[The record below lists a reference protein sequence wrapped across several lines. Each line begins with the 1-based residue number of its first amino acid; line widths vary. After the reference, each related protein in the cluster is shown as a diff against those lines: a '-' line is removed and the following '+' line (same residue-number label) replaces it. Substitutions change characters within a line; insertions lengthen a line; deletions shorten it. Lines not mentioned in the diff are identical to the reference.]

1 MQKKKKWIK
10 CRHRIVRNIAFA
22 ALYPYCKWKYGIKV
36 DRFKEQGDRAY
47 LILLN
52 HQTAFDQF
60 FVGLSFHGP
69 IYYLASEDLFSKGWV
84 SSLIRWLVAPIPI
97 KKQTTDVKA
106 VMSCIR
112 VAKEGGTPCGLCRW
126 AYAPLPCRDGPDYPC
141 EKCIHGGCVCHS
153 CRDYDKWLWR
163 GMPEVKHESN

>member
-1 MQKKKKWIK
+1 M
-10 CRHRIVRNIAFA
+10 F
-22 ALYPYCKWKYGIKV
+22 
-36 DRFKEQGDRAY
+36 DR
-47 LILLN
+47 LI
-52 HQTAFDQF
+52 D
-60 FVGLSFHGP
+60 
-69 IYYLASEDLFSKGWV
+69 DL
-84 SSLIRWLVAPIPI
+84 
-97 KKQTTDVKA
+97 KQ
-106 VMSCIR
+106 

>member
-1 MQKKKKWIK
+1 MNCKEARELLQQVADYTNVPEVA
-10 CRHRIVRNIAFA
+10 RA
-22 ALYPYCKWKYGIKV
+22 AEMGI
-36 DRFKEQGDRAY
+36 RA
-47 LILLN
+47 LERAERL
-52 HQTAFDQF
+52 
-60 FVGLSFHGP
+60 
-69 IYYLASEDLFSKGWV
+69 E
-84 SSLIRWLVAPIPI
+84 
-97 KKQTTDVKA
+97 KQTGRHDELVRRLRGTVSESKRQMLDDAADAIENLEAELAEAERRAKDRDGLFA
-106 VMSCIR
+106 RLIDDLKL

>member
-1 MQKKKKWIK
+1 MT
-10 CRHRIVRNIAFA
+10 
-22 ALYPYCKWKYGIKV
+22 Y
-36 DRFKEQGDRAY
+36 KEAREY
-47 LILLN
+47 LR
-52 HQTAFDQF
+52 
-60 FVGLSFHGP
+60 P
-69 IYYLASEDLFSKGWV
+69 IYENAQIYNYAVALGKAIEALELAERRGGRDGDLVTKLCGTKSESKRQMLDDAADAIESLEAELAEAERRAKDRDGLFARLIDDLK
-84 SSLIRWLVAPIPI
+84 L
-97 KKQTTDVKA
+97 
-106 VMSCIR
+106 

>member
-1 MQKKKKWIK
+1 MT
-10 CRHRIVRNIAFA
+10 
-22 ALYPYCKWKYGIKV
+22 Y
-36 DRFKEQGDRAY
+36 KEAREY
-47 LILLN
+47 LR
-52 HQTAFDQF
+52 
-60 FVGLSFHGP
+60 P
-69 IYYLASEDLFSKGWV
+69 IYENAQIYNYAVALGKSIEALELAERRGGRDGDLVTKLCGTKSESKRQMLDDAADAIESLEAELAEAERRAKDRDGLFARLIDDLK
-84 SSLIRWLVAPIPI
+84 L
-97 KKQTTDVKA
+97 
-106 VMSCIR
+106 

>member
-1 MQKKKKWIK
+1 MT
-10 CRHRIVRNIAFA
+10 
-22 ALYPYCKWKYGIKV
+22 Y
-36 DRFKEQGDRAY
+36 KEAREY
-47 LILLN
+47 LR
-52 HQTAFDQF
+52 
-60 FVGLSFHGP
+60 P
-69 IYYLASEDLFSKGWV
+69 IYENAQIYNYAVALGKAIEALELAERRGERYGD
-84 SSLIRWLVAPIPI
+84 LVAKLRGTVSESKRQMLDDAADAIENLEAELAEAERRAKDRDGLFARLI
-97 KKQTTDVKA
+97 DDLKL
-106 VMSCIR
+106 